1 MSQSTLEK
9 EAYLKDLVEKLLKDR
24 NLSDF
29 EMLDNLFE
37 EIKQELQNIKTTDK
51 KSSLSTFFEE
61 NKTK

>member
-37 EIKQELQNIKTTDK
+37 EIKQELQNTKNTDK
-51 KSSLSTFFEE
+51 ESSFNTLFEE

>member
-51 KSSLSTFFEE
+51 ESSLSTFFEE
-61 NKTK
+61 VKTK

>member
-37 EIKQELQNIKTTDK
+37 EIKEELQNIKSTDK
-51 KSSLSTFFEE
+51 ESSLNTFFEE
-61 NKTK
+61 IKTK

>member
-1 MSQSTLEK
+1 MSQSALEK

-37 EIKQELQNIKTTDK
+37 EIKQELQNIKTTDEG
-51 KSSLSTFFEE
+51 SFSTFYEE
-61 NKTK
+61 IKIK